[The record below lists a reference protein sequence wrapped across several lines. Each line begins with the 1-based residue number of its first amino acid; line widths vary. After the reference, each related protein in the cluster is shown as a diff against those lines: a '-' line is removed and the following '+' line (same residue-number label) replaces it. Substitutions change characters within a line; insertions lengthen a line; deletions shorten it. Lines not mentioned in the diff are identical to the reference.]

1 MPNTN
6 RSRAAPRAAGR
17 YAALLLVAVATLPWL
32 TACGSDAEPAE
43 SLDGGS
49 GQVTP
54 GADGERIPGTPDG
67 GLADWIDDIRA
78 TLDHLPVDSPAV
90 ARQRVLDAYL
100 GRQEFIEMYYGAG
113 GRLAPRAELVASVD
127 EAEARFHELM
137 LVLGQDPPPAPERV
151 AELVNE
157 LNGQLDVVLDAA
169 EVDGVPPAPPGA
181 SRSSSDEGRGEAVA
195 GEGGGGAGT
204 AAISGAPAARAAP
217 ASAART
223 PRIRAI
229 LGSLDE
235 AEAALSEGRSREAL
249 SLVEAAY
256 LDGFEPL
263 ESLLPG
269 DRVYAIE
276 RLFHLSLRPAL
287 SGGSGADPAA
297 VLNELRSELHAADA
311 VLADGSGRWFV
322 TLNAFAIIFRE
333 GLEAV
338 LLVGA
343 ILAYLRASGADP
355 RHRRHVL
362 YGVAAGIAASVG
374 TWLLARTFVPIGGAQ
389 RELIEGVTALLAVG
403 VLVYVSHWLF
413 HKTYVQDWMSYL
425 KRKVGGAVS
434 TGSAL
439 AMVTLAFAA
448 VYREGFETVL
458 FYQALGNEAGGGAVI
473 AGFVPGALAIVAVAW
488 GMVRLGLRLP
498 IKVVFGLTNAILLY
512 LAFVFLGKGLY
523 SLQEAGL
530 FSPTPLAGLPANRA
544 LELFLGYHPM
554 AETLLPQA
562 VFLTLLFATW
572 VWYRRRVSAA
582 KAASAAR
589 GRAASSSAEVTAA

>member
-6 RSRAAPRAAGR
+6 RSRAAPRTARR
-17 YAALLLVAVATLPWL
+17 YAALLAVAVATLPWL

-43 SLDGGS
+43 SLDGS
-49 GQVTP
+49 GQVAP
-54 GADGERIPGTPDG
+54 AADGERVPGTPEG

-90 ARQRVLDAYL
+90 ARQRVLDAYI

-137 LVLGQDPPPAPERV
+137 QVLGQDPPPARERV
-151 AELVNE
+151 AELINE

-181 SRSSSDEGRGEAVA
+181 SRSSIDEGRGEPVA
-195 GEGGGGAGT
+195 GEGGGGGGT
-204 AAISGAPAARAAP
+204 AAISGASAARAAP
-217 ASAART
+217 TSAART
-223 PRIRAI
+223 TQIRAI

-235 AEAALSEGRSREAL
+235 AEGALSDGRSREAL
-249 SLVEAAY
+249 RLVEAAY
-256 LDGFEPL
+256 LEGFEPL

-287 SGGSGADPAA
+287 SGGSSADPVA
-297 VLNELRSELHAADA
+297 VLTELRSELHAADA
-311 VLADGSGRWFV
+311 VLAEGSGRWFV

-362 YGVAAGIAASVG
+362 YGVAAAIAASVG
-374 TWLLARTFVPIGGAQ
+374 TWMLARTFVPIGGAQ

-458 FYQALGNEAGGGAVI
+458 FYQALGNEAGAGAVM

-530 FSPTPLAGLPANRA
+530 FSPTPLAGLPANRG

-589 GRAASSSAEVTAA
+589 SRAASSSAEVTAA